1 MEIKI
6 FVEIPKGS
14 HQKYEFNEET
24 GQIELDRTIYGPV
37 SFPFEYGHIK
47 NTLADDGDPL
57 DALILTNE
65 PTFPGCVVNSKVI
78 GMLIMEDE
86 GGIDNKIIA
95 VPVSKINPAYAHIND
110 VFDLTDYERDSIKEF
125 FEIYKRMEPNKWVK
139 VKGFTGK
146 EEAICEI
153 KKTINNY
160 NEK

>member
-65 PTFPGCVVNSKVI
+65 ATFPGCVVKSKII

-95 VPVSKINPAYAHIND
+95 VPTSKINPAYAHINNIS
-110 VFDLTDYERDSIKEF
+110 DLTEYERNLIKEF

-139 VKGFTGK
+139 VKEFVNS
-146 EEAICEI
+146 EEAIKEVE
-153 KKTINNY
+153 KTINNY
-160 NEK
+160 NNK